1 MYEIKAINGSTETI
15 LHEVSPES
23 SRRLTSGKLSEE
35 VNQIPSFT
43 FAMSRANP
51 CFDGVLHD
59 RKTIVSVKN
68 TLTGEVEFE
77 GTLLMS
83 EKSMSASGKLSKTAV
98 CEGYLGYLCDSVQG
112 YHNYANSDAADFLT
126 ALLSVHNSLEVQ
138 AGYPERQIFL
148 GLCNITGDNTN
159 SKTTAYRNTLDE
171 IKVNL
176 IERLGGEIQIRKVNG
191 SLVLDYLDRIGTTSS
206 TPVALAD
213 NMQSIDV
220 KTDPSS
226 IVSLLI
232 PLGAQL
238 DPDNSAQRLDITSVN
253 SGSPYL
259 VDQTAL
265 EKYGPIAGT
274 VIFDD
279 ITVAANLKAA
289 GQNYIA
295 NNNRVHKAYRAQ
307 ALDLSTIYSDRQSI
321 RCGNIHP
328 FSNSL
333 LGINEELRIMKRT
346 VDIYKPY
353 KPVLE
358 IGDKSEKLTD
368 IAIRNAKLIEY
379 ELPKQKQEILAS
391 AKATATALINA
402 GINGYVVVNGNE
414 ILIMDTPDKATA
426 AKVWR
431 WNSGGFGYSSTGY
444 NGTYGTAITM
454 NGAIVADFIT
464 AGVLRGMEILNGNGK
479 FHVHTDGSVDARAIN
494 ITGGSVN
501 ISTNDESYD
510 VIELTSGGW
519 KHSISPLQWVLENTG
534 TGSKIL
540 AQAGAIFF
548 YVNDVLKMRINTNGS
563 ITTEGSIT
571 TNGIISANGGIGTS
585 DIAATGDVSCTD
597 LNFKQTGQQSF
608 TSLVTYLESLDQRI
622 TALEN
627 A

>member
-1 MYEIKAINGSTETI
+1 MYEVIAKNGSSWCY
-15 LHEVSPES
+15 LNEVSPES
-23 SRRLTSGKLSEE
+23 NKRLSAGQFAEE

-43 FAMSRANP
+43 FSMSPGNP
-51 CFDGVLHD
+51 AFDEDVLHD
-59 RKTIVSVKN
+59 RRTIIEVKN
-68 TLTGEVEFE
+68 TLTDEVEFE
-77 GTLLMS
+77 GTVLMS
-83 EKSMSASGKLSKTAV
+83 TQSMNTSGKLMKTAV
-98 CEGYLGYLCDSVQG
+98 CEGFLGYLCDSVQ
-112 YHNYANSDAADFLT
+112 NYRNYSDSDAADFLT
-126 ALLSVHNSLEVQ
+126 SLLTYHNNQVVQ
-138 AGYPERQIFL
+138 AGYPEKQITL

-159 SKTTAYRNTLDE
+159 SKTTAYRNTLEE

-191 SLVLDYLDRIGTTSS
+191 ALVLDYLDQIGTTSS
-206 TPVALAD
+206 TPIALAD
-213 NMQSIDV
+213 NMQSLEV
-220 KTDPSS
+220 RTDPSN

-295 NNNRVHKAYRAQ
+295 NNNRIRKAYRAQ
-307 ALDLSTIYSDRQSI
+307 ALDLSTIYSGRQSI
-321 RCGNIHP
+321 RCGNTYP
-328 FSNSL
+328 FSNEL
-333 LGINEELRIMKRT
+333 LGINNESLRIMKRT
-346 VDIYKPY
+346 VDIFKPY

-358 IGDKSEKLTD
+358 IGDKAERMTD
-368 IAIRNAKLIEY
+368 IATRSAQLISY

-426 AKVWR
+426 TKVWR

-444 NGTYGTAITM
+444 SGTYGTAITM

-479 FHVHTDGSVDARAIN
+479 FHVHTDGSVDASAISIN
-494 ITGGSVN
+494 NGNGTFRVLPDGSVVASAISITGGSVN
-501 ISTNDESYD
+501 ITTQSGNTSVIDLDSGNHSYHVTPAGVYMTNSLTDLELDVSAGAVHFMKNASTSARASVADIQTSTGTFTTDGD
-510 VIELTSGGW
+510 VIIRDSGGN
-519 KHSISPLQWVLENTG
+519 ISL
-534 TGSKIL
+534 
-540 AQAGAIFF
+540 
-548 YVNDVLKMRINTNGS
+548 R
-563 ITTEGSIT
+563 
-571 TNGIISANGGIGTS
+571 
-585 DIAATGDVSCTD
+585 DIATRVA
-597 LNFKQTGQQSF
+597 
-608 TSLVTYLESLDQRI
+608 
-622 TALEN
+622 ALEN